1 MVLSLFNCVVLV
13 VKIVLVLVVSMCKGM
28 CGDSRW
34 SAIGR
39 SGMRNIVQSISVV
52 LLLRIVP
59 VQRHVW
65 S

>member
-1 MVLSLFNCVVLV
+1 MVLVQ
-13 VKIVLVLVVSMCKGM
+13 KIVLVLVVGLCKGM
-28 CGDSRW
+28 CRDRRW
-34 SAIGR
+34 STIGS

-52 LLLRIVP
+52 LILKIVP

>member
-1 MVLSLFNCVVLV
+1 MVLVQ
-13 VKIVLVLVVSMCKGM
+13 KIVLVLVVGLCKGM
-28 CGDSRW
+28 CGDSMW
-34 SAIGR
+34 SAIGS

-52 LLLRIVP
+52 LLLKIVP